1 MMATSRQAADAD
13 RTRCPGGLPCSARP
27 SPAPSAVTHAAAGN
41 PSAARPAPEPRV
53 PEIDRIIFFSDA
65 VFAIALTLLVIRIE
79 VPAGP
84 DYSHQVLAQW
94 PKYLSYLISFAA
106 VGLYWMGHHRIF
118 RYIERWDECLI
129 ALNLLLLLF
138 IAFMPF
144 PAAMIGEQGGYRIS
158 LIFYAATLGLA
169 GLANLLIW
177 VYATH
182 DRRLVDADLDEAVIR
197 RHRRR
202 GMVAPVVFF
211 VSIPLSFVSMDA
223 AYYAWLLIAVALLVL
238 RGLERRSAR
247 ARRVPA
253 ERAAR

>member
-1 MMATSRQAADAD
+1 MTTNRQTAGAD
-13 RTRCPGGLPCSARP
+13 RTSSPEGRQRSASRNAV
-27 SPAPSAVTHAAAGN
+27 PAANAHPAAGR
-41 PSAARPAPEPRV
+41 PTAARQAPGPRI

-84 DYSHQVLAQW
+84 DYAHHVLAQW
-94 PKYLSYLISFAA
+94 PKYLSYVISFAA

-118 RYIERWDECLI
+118 RYIVRWDERLI

-144 PAAMIGEQGGYRIS
+144 PAAMIGEHGGYRIS
-158 LIFYAATLGLA
+158 LIFYAATLGCA

-182 DRRLVDADLDEAVIR
+182 HRRLVDADLDETVIR
-197 RHRRR
+197 RHVRR
-202 GMVAPVVFF
+202 GMVAPLVFF

-223 AYYAWLLIAVALLVL
+223 AYYSWLLIAVALLVL
-238 RGLERRSAR
+238 RRLERKDAR
-247 ARRVPA
+247 ARVR
-253 ERAAR
+253 